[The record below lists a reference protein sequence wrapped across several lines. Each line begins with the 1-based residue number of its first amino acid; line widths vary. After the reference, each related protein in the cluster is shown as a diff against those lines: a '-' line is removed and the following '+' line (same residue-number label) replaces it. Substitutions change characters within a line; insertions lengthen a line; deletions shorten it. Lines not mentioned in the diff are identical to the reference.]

1 MMAHGMCIT
10 LYNVSNI
17 FYWKRVCDFQVRTS
31 ALKSQVWNVSCEE
44 VVGEKLGRST
54 RQRNAWGRGCP
65 VTRVR
70 PRGRRCAA
78 PRGRRRHSQAPSARG
93 KETAAVVLEEEE
105 AIWQSAVTR

>member
-10 LYNVSNI
+10 LYVSNI
-17 FYWKRVCDFQVRTS
+17 FYGQRVCDF
-31 ALKSQVWNVSCEE
+31 QVWNVSCEE
-44 VVGEKLGRST
+44 VVGEKLGSST

-78 PRGRRRHSQAPSARG
+78 PRGRRRHSQAPSVCG